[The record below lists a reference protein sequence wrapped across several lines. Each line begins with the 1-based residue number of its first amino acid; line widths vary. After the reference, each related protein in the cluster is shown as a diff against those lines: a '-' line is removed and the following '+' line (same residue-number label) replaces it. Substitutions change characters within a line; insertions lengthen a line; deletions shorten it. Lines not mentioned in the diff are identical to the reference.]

1 MSLKVDAWLA
11 KFDPND
17 DTRRRTIGD
26 ILGHHD
32 EVLYHLHAT
41 ISDQKKLIGMM
52 EEKER
57 MYRQIISSLEKQVH
71 AQDTGTDSDIIL
83 YGKEV
88 ERLSMLVSKRESD
101 LEKLREIAA
110 EEMMILGK
118 RIDKLENGNF
128 TNYQLPRIFTKI
140 LSYV

>member
-1 MSLKVDAWLA
+1 
-11 KFDPND
+11 
-17 DTRRRTIGD
+17 
-26 ILGHHD
+26 
-32 EVLYHLHAT
+32 
-41 ISDQKKLIGMM
+41 MM

-57 MYRQIISSLEKQVH
+57 MYRQIISLEKQVH

-83 YGKEV
+83 YGKQV